1 MADEHIVGVKTGTTD
16 AAGACWWQPMLTERR
31 YSLAW
36 SWIVRTGMEKAC
48 PVAYAA
54 DRYALLDLAEAGQ
67 PLAYAADRLWRA
79 AGDLLVLVEQEHMN
93 QLMLRWSLPDETG
106 RFLLQVV
113 DASGAVLGTVEVI

>member
-1 MADEHIVGVKTGTTD
+1 MAAYADG
-16 AAGACWWQPMLTERR
+16 AALFLSVVLDSPDR
-31 YSLAW
+31 YGESL
-36 SWIVRTGMEKAC
+36 SLLQ
-48 PVAYAA
+48 YAA

-113 DASGAVLGTVEVI
+113 DASGAVLGTVELI